1 MTNKIQTKLTQA
13 TLTAWIE
20 ALKTAKYSRGYSYLG
35 KIKNDV
41 PCHCA
46 LGVLC
51 EILNVPR
58 TVDQSGLYRY
68 GVNIEDAKSG
78 DLPDSVCELTGI
90 SKRGDLA
97 YRVKHNEFEA
107 NNIAGLNDYGVPF
120 DQIAKHIEEHFLAA

>member
-20 ALKTAKYSRGYSYLG
+20 ALKSAKYSRGYSYLG

-68 GVNIEDAKSG
+68 GIDGEETQAS

-97 YRVKHNEFEA
+97 YRVQHNEVKT
-107 NNIAGLNDYGVPF
+107 NNIACLNDCGVPF